1 MKQIRCYG
9 TLFCVVTIVI
19 LLIGCGGPSPT
30 VFIHQDYNFGFME
43 RVAVIPFENITR
55 EQGAAERATRFFIT
69 ELLAAEVFDVVEPGE
84 VDRVL
89 VKVGAFGSSSF
100 TKKQLVDIGA
110 ELQVQALF
118 LGSVNEATTIRS
130 GASQSQ
136 VVTISVRL
144 VETESGQTIWSTIN
158 SERGL
163 GFWTSIFGGSGK
175 SQSEVMRK
183 CVHET
188 LKTLID

>member
-1 MKQIRCYG
+1 MKQIRLYR
-9 TLFCVVTIVI
+9 TIPGI
-19 LLIGCGGPSPT
+19 IAALICLIGCGGPSPT

-43 RVAVIPFENITR
+43 RVAVIPFENLTR

-69 ELLAAEVFDVVEPGE
+69 ELLAAEAFDVVEPGE
-84 VDRVL
+84 VVRAL
-89 VKVGAFGSSSF
+89 VKVGVFGSTSF
-100 TKKQLVDIGA
+100 TRKQLMDIGV

-130 GASQSQ
+130 GSSQSQ
-136 VVTISVRL
+136 VVTLAIRL
-144 VETESGQTIWSTIN
+144 VETESGQSIWSAIN
-158 SERGL
+158 TERGR
-163 GFWTSIFGGSGK
+163 GFWNSIFGGGGK